1 VAISPEHRISLYLGG
16 LLTELEMS
24 VRMFKPTTLAYA
36 YSFTTLQEAIL
47 EAIKK
52 KKNKPS
58 WIRNVNRFGR
68 EGYYGNTSKPAV
80 LPLPA
85 SNNGFK

>member
-1 VAISPEHRISLYLGG
+1 MSL
-16 LLTELEMS
+16 
-24 VRMFKPTTLAYA
+24 RMFKPATLAYA
-36 YSFTTLQEAIL
+36 YSFTMLQEAIL
-47 EAIKK
+47 DAVKK